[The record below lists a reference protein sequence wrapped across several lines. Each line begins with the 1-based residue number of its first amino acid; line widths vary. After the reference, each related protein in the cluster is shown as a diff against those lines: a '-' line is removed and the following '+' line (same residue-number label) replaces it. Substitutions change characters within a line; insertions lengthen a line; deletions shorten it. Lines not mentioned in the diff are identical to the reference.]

1 MVTSPYDIIIKPLVT
16 EKSVDM
22 TDRRKYFFKVPTD
35 AKKIQIKQA
44 VEAIFKGTKVESV
57 NTMRMNG
64 KLKRRGRTTGRTA
77 AWKKAIVTL
86 TADSKTIEVFES

>member
-1 MVTSPYDIIIKPLVT
+1 METNHYDIIVKPLVT

-22 TDRRKYFFKVPTD
+22 AAQRKYFFRVPVN

-44 VEAIFKGTKVESV
+44 VEALFKGTKVEKV
-57 NTMRMNG
+57 ATMRMSG
-64 KLKRRGRTTGRTA
+64 KVKTRGRASGRTA

-86 TADSKTIEVFES
+86 TEDSKAIEVFES

>member
-22 TDRRKYFFKVPTD
+22 ADRRKYFFRVPND

-44 VEAIFKGTKVESV
+44 VEAIFKGTKVEKV
-57 NTMRMNG
+57 NTMRMSG
-64 KLKRRGRTTGRTA
+64 KLKKRGRTSGRTA
-77 AWKKAIVTL
+77 SWKKAIVTL
-86 TADSKTIEVFES
+86 TADSKAIEVFES